1 MSDEHV
7 DSDLYGA
14 IEKVEWSSAMTP
26 KDLLERRR
34 YGWILLSF
42 TWDESATRFIYYFV
56 RRTYFPL

>member
-1 MSDEHV
+1 MSDEYV

-26 KDLLERRR
+26 KDLLDRRGD
-34 YGWILLSF
+34 GWILLSF
-42 TWDESATRFIYYFV
+42 TWDSHIDRFIYYFV